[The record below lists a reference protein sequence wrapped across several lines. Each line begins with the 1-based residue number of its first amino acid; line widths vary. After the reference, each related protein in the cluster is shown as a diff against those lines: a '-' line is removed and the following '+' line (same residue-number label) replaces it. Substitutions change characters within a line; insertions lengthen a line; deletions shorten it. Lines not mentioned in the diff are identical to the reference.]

1 MGSQYCATTDLPQGL
16 NAVALSSIPYT
27 EQTAACVAASAM
39 LDDFFRGRFPLP
51 LLSWGP
57 SVTLRS
63 VHIAAKLALDAR
75 GSSPLNAGGDEQI
88 ERRYQEAIEWGKGVQ
103 RQTVHPDV
111 TCIVPATDYVLP
123 QVSSPNRVRGWR

>member
-1 MGSQYCATTDLPQGL
+1 MGYCAPADLPQGL
-16 NAVALSSIPYT
+16 NAVALSSIPST
-27 EQTAACVAASAM
+27 EQTAACTAASAM

-57 SVTLRS
+57 SVTLRA

-75 GSSPLNAGGDEQI
+75 GASPLHAGGDEQI

-103 RQTVHPDV
+103 RQTIHPDV
-111 TCIVPATDYVLP
+111 TYAQPAPQYTLP
-123 QVSSPNRVRGWR
+123 QVSSPNRTRGWH